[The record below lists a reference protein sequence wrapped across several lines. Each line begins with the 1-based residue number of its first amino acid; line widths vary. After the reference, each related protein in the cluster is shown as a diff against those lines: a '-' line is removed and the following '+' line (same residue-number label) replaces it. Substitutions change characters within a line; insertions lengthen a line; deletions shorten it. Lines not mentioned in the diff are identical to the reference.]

1 MNSTFLSIFY
11 VSSHFIFLHS
21 RRKRHSCCSVFF
33 LQVNLIFHIS
43 WNNGVWQRG
52 YLVGLGGAIWHTMF
66 FNHLHFSRSKFFVLR
81 IYLLYS
87 DNCWFATQCGNLRK
101 LWSIRR
107 KFLKFL
113 HCRNVDLLPFLR
125 QRGLRLFFWNLS
137 RHRNWRGGIFSERK
151 IEQQNPA
158 KEKVVFF
165 FGKRMT
171 ISCNRVGWYFNDR

>member
-113 HCRNVDLLPFLR
+113 HCCNVDLLPFLR
-125 QRGLRLFFWNLS
+125 QRGLRLFLEFVPSPKLA
-137 RHRNWRGGIFSERK
+137 RGHFFRTENWAAEPRQRESS
-151 IEQQNPA
+151 
-158 KEKVVFF
+158 FF